1 MRRVGAL
8 RPILWLL
15 SLAYA
20 GIVQARARLYKWG
33 VFEERRLNAVVVS
46 VGNLSVGGTGKTPM
60 VIWLAE
66 RLVAQGK
73 RVGILS
79 RGYKGKEGE
88 SDEVAL
94 MRTRLADEIPIG
106 VGADR
111 YAEGLKLAQKGI
123 EWFLL
128 DDGFQHLGLAR
139 DVDIVLVD
147 GTEPLGSECLLPAG
161 RLREL
166 PAALGRADIIVVTRT
181 RQSAECEKEIRLHSQ
196 APIFYAWTRLT
207 GLCQLAANAKESS
220 IDQPPAGPVYAFC
233 GLGNPE
239 AFSADLER
247 WRFRVVGRAVF
258 PDHYRYSL
266 RDVARLEAEARRAG
280 ATALVTTE
288 KDAMNLRGL
297 KSPGLP
303 IYFCRIDLEVL
314 DGAGF
319 LEAAQSIAARCK
331 AQSA

>member
-1 MRRVGAL
+1 M
-8 RPILWLL
+8 
-15 SLAYA
+15 
-20 GIVQARARLYKWG
+20 
-33 VFEERRLNAVVVS
+33 FEERRLNAIVVS

-94 MRTRLADEIPIG
+94 MRSRLADEIPIG

-147 GTEPLGSECLLPAG
+147 GTEPLGSEFLLPAG

-181 RQSAECEKEIRLHSQ
+181 RESVEWEKEIRLYSQ

-207 GLCQLAANAKESS
+207 GLRRLAANAKESS
-220 IDQPPAGPVYAFC
+220 IDQPPGGPVYAFC

-239 AFSADLER
+239 AFFADLER
-247 WRFRVVGRAVF
+247 WRFRVARRAVF

-266 RDVARLEAEARRAG
+266 RDVTRLEAEARRAG

-288 KDAMNLRGL
+288 KDAMNLRDL

-303 IYFCRIDLEVL
+303 IYFCRIDLEVS

-319 LEAAQSIAARCK
+319 LEAVQSIAARCK
-331 AQSA
+331 VQPA